1 MIVDAHM
8 SQFPLTSYSGWV
20 DYNLVLHLF
29 NHFLVDIPR
38 LIILHNTTGTF

>member
-8 SQFPLTSYSGWV
+8 SQFPLTSYSRWV

-38 LIILHNTTGTF
+38 LIILHNTTGKF